1 MPDMIPVK
9 IKPLSGE
16 AFRPYGQVLE
26 RGALVYPD
34 TDEGRV
40 AMEMLQVRRRPDAH
54 QIAQL
59 AIHFSYR
66 SYWIPGS
73 YVTSS
78 SMSAGSNALPRLRT
92 LCTNSKKPK

>member
-9 IKPLSGE
+9 ITPLNGE

-26 RGALVYPD
+26 RGALVYPE

-40 AMEMLQVRRRPDAH
+40 AIEMLQVRRRPDAH

-66 SYWIPGS
+66 LISIGFQIKIREASMLLCPPCRAFH
-73 YVTSS
+73 SS
-78 SMSAGSNALPRLRT
+78 AP
-92 LCTNSKKPK
+92 